1 MVWNAYSWVSHLY
14 LVYIRHSKMLMV
26 PPGKSSTPVIPS
38 EHVSM
43 DEIFINFIYLPFSS
57 QESEDQSEEDTVGQ
71 MIQVA

>member
-1 MVWNAYSWVSHLY
+1 
-14 LVYIRHSKMLMV
+14 MLMV

-57 QESEDQSEEDTVGQ
+57 QESEQDQSEEDTVGQ